1 MMIGSTLAWQCLLS
15 KEVVLL
21 TESIKICFRVNS
33 LSGEVNLMGRNS
45 QQRQQQNPKPPR
57 SSLQDSLSIRSK
69 ITLESPS
76 SCHSHYVFVVHIL
89 KIVGDT
95 IVRAVNLIHRIKVL
109 LEIMSWNVNFM
120 PCPMSFA
127 PFDVHLK
134 KFCHCLSLFYAHLHS
149 FQRLLLHPPLSFD
162 WIQYLTLGKEANFL
176 TPLGYHRKICL
187 HLSID

>member
-1 MMIGSTLAWQCLLS
+1 MMIGYTLAWQCLLS

-69 ITLESPS
+69 ITLESPLFMS
-76 SCHSHYVFVVHIL
+76 FSLRTCSIL

-95 IVRAVNLIHRIKVL
+95 IVRAVNLINRIKVL

-127 PFDVHLK
+127 PFDVHLN
-134 KFCHCLSLFYAHLHS
+134 KFCHCLSLFYALLHS
-149 FQRLLLHPPLSFD
+149 FQRLFLHPPLSFD
-162 WIQYLTLGKEANFL
+162 WIQCLTLGKEANFL